1 MDKYV
6 FISIHV
12 CIYVYMHIGMRDANM
27 TFRDMGLEFARGL
40 TAAAQLSTAH
50 LRHPRAVPVGPDAPR
65 ARSVAALLENAL
77 RSALPACERGAA
89 LALGQLAASQR
100 AVDATVGTVL
110 VVLLVCVNMRIRAR
124 ARTHTHTHAHAR
136 TRARAH
142 THTHTHTGW
151 DRARGVAPPAF
162 GAGAGGDAREPTA
175 AVLSP
180 SHDRRVPRCG
190 GTAARGGAQAPR
202 PLRCCSP

>member
-89 LALGQLAASQR
+89 LALGQLAASRR

-124 ARTHTHTHAHAR
+124 AHTHTHTHAHAR
-136 TRARAH
+136 TRARTH
-142 THTHTHTGW
+142 THTHTHRLG
-151 DRARGVAPPAF
+151 
-162 GAGAGGDAREPTA
+162 
-175 AVLSP
+175 
-180 SHDRRVPRCG
+180 PRSW
-190 GTAARGGAQAPR
+190 
-202 PLRCCSP
+202 CCSSCFRRWCGR